1 MDFLIPFRVS
11 LLCIAHQNPC
21 MVYIYLYLPSTSTIH
36 VGKYTSCMDCMGFF
50 QTSGPSTKLLGVCQ
64 LSSSPDGL
72 LHFGM
77 KVMLVNH
84 QSKGALYAPQSTC
97 ISFVDAFFRSNWQF
111 VQKIF
116 FMRMLESIGAILGNE
131 RLHEFIVHAY
141 AVSVAC
147 RSTFFSHISQNLI
160 QHFLEIYINFTKI
173 GASNTGEVAPVSLQ
187 EC

>member
-1 MDFLIPFRVS
+1 MCCPS
-11 LLCIAHQNPC
+11 ES
-21 MVYIYLYLPSTSTIH
+21 MYGIYLPTFTININH
-36 VGKYTSCMDCMGFF
+36 PCTVGKYTSCMDCMGLENHVDLR
-50 QTSGPSTKLLGVCQ
+50 KMLLGVCQ

-84 QSKGALYAPQSTC
+84 QSKGALYAPQSKKV
-97 ISFVDAFFRSNWQF
+97 SFFFDAFFRSNWQF
-111 VQKIF
+111 IHQIF

-141 AVSVAC
+141 AVSVAW

-160 QHFLEIYINFTKI
+160 QNFLEVYINCTKS
-173 GASNTGEVAPVSLQ
+173 GTSNTGEVAPESLQ